1 MAAPPT
7 TRRLTGVDCARGL
20 AVLGMYAT
28 HVGPDPDRGGVTG
41 FICELATGRSS
52 ALFALLAGF
61 SLTLITGRPRP
72 RTGRAGRQ
80 AVGRILI
87 RAVVLLVVGTAL
99 SVLDTP
105 VNVILAYYGLA
116 FFFVLPLYRLRAS
129 LLATIAATTALLAP
143 QILYAIRI
151 SLEEG
156 SWGDTV
162 SSYDPLTRISGADG
176 LLDLLFTG
184 SYPVLTWL
192 PFLLAG
198 MAVGR
203 LDLGRYAVRV
213 RLAVTGGA
221 LAVLGYG
228 GSWLALH
235 LVPHGYAALGRGTDG
250 PSPSS
255 AWWSDTVGDPIHPF
269 REWLLVA
276 APHSETTPSIVGNTG
291 VALAVLA
298 VCLIALDR
306 LPHVRRLA
314 APVIAVGTMALTTYV
329 LQILAIWLFWGD
341 DLPSSLLVLLGFSA
355 AAMAFAVV
363 WSRLFPRGPLEY
375 LLHTATKPARLIK

>member
-1 MAAPPT
+1 M
-7 TRRLTGVDCARGL
+7 
-20 AVLGMYAT
+20 GMYAT

-41 FICELATGRSS
+41 FVCELATGRSS

-61 SLTLITGRPRP
+61 SLTLITGRPQP
-72 RTGRAGRQ
+72 RTGRPGRQ
-80 AVGRILI
+80 AVGRILL
-87 RAVVLLVVGTAL
+87 RAAVLLVLGTAL

-105 VNVILAYYGLA
+105 VEVILAYYGLA

-129 LLATIAATTALLAP
+129 SLAAVAATTALLSP
-143 QILYAIRI
+143 QILYAMRI

-156 SWGDTV
+156 SWGDIV

-176 LLDLLFTG
+176 LIDLLFTG

-203 LDLGRYAVRV
+203 LDLTRHAVRV
-213 RLAVTGGA
+213 RLVATGGA

-235 LVPHGYAALGRGTDG
+235 LVPNALAAVVRRTDG

-255 AWWSDTVGDPIHPF
+255 AWWSDTVGDPTHPF

-298 VCLIALDR
+298 ACLIAVDR
-306 LPHVRRLA
+306 LPQIRRLA
-314 APVIAVGTMALTTYV
+314 APVIAVGAMALTTYV
-329 LQILAIWLFWGD
+329 LQILAIWLFWDD
-341 DLPSSLLVLLGFSA
+341 DLPNSLLVLLAFSA

-363 WSRLFPRGPLEY
+363 WSRLFRRGPLEY